1 MQHAEEYVLLTQ
13 IYLLFKFLLALFIYY
28 FLIPKL
34 VFPKEIYE
42 KFDSWHDKFV
52 FNITVMTGFSTLVFP
67 LFVIVKVFGIIF
79 LFTFFILLKLAFV
92 KFYYKKSV
100 FDYLLHSYYYA
111 IYLVIRFLEKG
122 TVYSALWK
130 RNFRRK
136 YIPELKKKFNIRFL
150 LKLTLILLIVVF
162 SAFPFVYRGLVCWV
176 EASPDVSQFYYWF
189 NLLKKNVII
198 DRTAGAP
205 YMWGGPMVFH
215 TINTVINIDPL
226 AIVNLAPLFY
236 TGIFFT
242 GLFILVSYVCKST
255 GWKNI
260 TSNAPLLAILVF
272 TFVMAY
278 KLGVYLVGGS
288 VSTTDPSIANLKILK
303 VYFKPFLSQYL
314 EDFQSQHFFSFW
326 RMTAYA
332 EEEHAFCFYVISLYL
347 YIKTLE
353 TRENLYLFL
362 FSTTLGILVCIH
374 AAYGMII
381 ALTYLP
387 MLFYSLFVNGLDI
400 KFLLKGLK
408 GAILG
413 IVAGLLWM
421 GQFFVFG
428 FPSVFGKAL
437 PFLDILFNKNKPKV
451 ALTLK
456 PIDLYAV
463 TILCPTKYIFAL
475 LATSIAFIVAGL
487 FFKNR
492 LKLLGYIA
500 SFTIGVLIIHSF
512 SNFGF
517 PPLSNKTRIN
527 NLLALSYALELSII
541 YFLCFEVLPSYVMK
555 LRNLNLIYYLSSATI
570 AGITGVMFLISST
583 YAYLFSPEYR
593 EMMVDIEHKEF
604 PVAVYR
610 IRKEFQPFTY
620 TIISNV
626 QQFAQVIS
634 KGFHMNT
641 YRFLL
646 DYKPT
651 DKYIP
656 IPTDYIFIFVENI
669 PKKFMGLGEFWYR
682 WRIDH
687 MLALKSWIV
696 RYGTTHKNIRL
707 MRAFS
712 WIWLRINI
720 SVLSS

>member
-1 MQHAEEYVLLTQ
+1 MSKLKRKLDFH
-13 IYLLFKFLLALFIYY
+13 FL
-28 FLIPKL
+28 
-34 VFPKEIYE
+34 
-42 KFDSWHDKFV
+42 
-52 FNITVMTGFSTLVFP
+52 
-67 LFVIVKVFGIIF
+67 VKV
-79 LFTFFILLKLAFV
+79 
-92 KFYYKKSV
+92 
-100 FDYLLHSYYYA
+100 
-111 IYLVIRFLEKG
+111 
-122 TVYSALWK
+122 
-130 RNFRRK
+130 
-136 YIPELKKKFNIRFL
+136 
-150 LKLTLILLIVVF
+150 TLILLVVVF
-162 SAFPFVYRGLVCWV
+162 SAFPFVYRGLICWV
-176 EASPDVSQFYYWF
+176 EASPDVSQFYYWY
-189 NLLKKNVII
+189 NLLRKNVII

-226 AIVNLAPLFY
+226 AIINLAPLFY
-236 TGIFFT
+236 IGIFFT
-242 GLFILVSYVCKST
+242 GLYILVSYVCKST
-255 GWKNI
+255 GWKNV

-278 KLGVYLVGGS
+278 KIGVYLVGGS

-353 TRENLYLFL
+353 TRKNIYLFL
-362 FSTTLGILVCIH
+362 FSTTIGILVCIH

-381 ALTYLP
+381 TFTYLP
-387 MLFYSLFVNGLDI
+387 MLFYSFFVKGLDI
-400 KFLLKGLK
+400 KFLLRGLM
-408 GAILG
+408 GAISG

-437 PFLDILFNKNKPKV
+437 PFLDIFFGKNKPKV

-463 TILCPTKYIFAL
+463 TILSPTEYIFAL
-475 LATSIAFIVAGL
+475 LAISIAFIVAGL
-487 FFKNR
+487 SFRKR

-500 SFTIGVLIIHSF
+500 SFTIGVLLIHSF

-517 PPLSNKTRIN
+517 PPLSNKTRVN

-541 YFLCFEVLPSYVMK
+541 YFLCFEVLPSYVIK
-555 LRNLNLIYYLSSATI
+555 LRNLTYYLSSAIVT
-570 AGITGVMFLISST
+570 GIIGVMFLISPS
-583 YAYLFSPEYR
+583 YAYLFSPKYGK
-593 EMMVDIEHKEF
+593 MMVDIEHKEF
-604 PVAVYR
+604 PLAIYR

-620 TIISNV
+620 TVISNV
-626 QQFAQVIS
+626 QQFAQVIG

-696 RYGTTHKNIRL
+696 QYGTKHKNIKLWFSNDQVEIYIIDNRGYTKLLKKEKVKRL
-707 MRAFS
+707 GLEDVIKFD
-712 WIWLRINI
+712 
-720 SVLSS
+720 